1 MDSEQTSGVGPAG
14 HIRAAVGDSAVNA
27 LPARAWRLAP
37 ELPLADLDAAA
48 PDVTRLQTQV
58 LANRGVT
65 GAAAV
70 RAFLAA
76 DWHATP
82 PAPLGLD
89 AAVERLRWAHA
100 RGERVVVY
108 GDFDADGLTSC
119 AVMLLALRRCGIA
132 AEYYVPS
139 RTDEGRGLNDAAV
152 RRLAE
157 HSTTLIVTTDCGTA
171 NVAEVRLAAS
181 LGMDVIVTDHHPPQG
196 EIAPAYAVVNPR
208 RPGCPSR
215 EKNLAGV
222 GVAFRVAEALL
233 AEMIDATA
241 ADMALS
247 SFLELVALGTIGDVA
262 PLTSENWALTHAG
275 LARLNTQPRAGLRA
289 LAEVIGLQVGTIT
302 ERDISFALAPRLNAA
317 GRMGDP
323 MLALRLLVTDDPAEG
338 ANLARELQRHNE
350 ERQRATDAMMAEARA
365 QVKEQCPDP
374 TAHDPAVIAAY
385 GEGWPLGI
393 IGLVAGRLA
402 EEYRRPALV
411 ASVNGTEC
419 RGSIRG
425 PEGTNL
431 VETLAQRAEWFRH
444 FGGHAQA
451 AGFTIARA
459 DLQALIEHLRM
470 AVESTRG
477 LATPPNV
484 MSRPVARDAV
494 IESALIPDELAA
506 DAADTELPNA
516 DVDAIAAPL
525 NGPADGTPELL
536 VDCRLP
542 LRSVTPETYGALR
555 RIGPFGPGFPPP
567 VFLAPRVRV
576 ARCWRSGPEG
586 RNLRVALRDGASERV
601 ALWKGQGAL
610 QPLVRAI
617 AFAEVVYTLDSFPR
631 ADGPA
636 ELIMRVLALRPIE

>member
-1 MDSEQTSGVGPAG
+1 MDSEHTSGVGPPAG
-14 HIRAAVGDSAVNA
+14 RVRAAVGDSAGSA

-48 PDVTRLQTQV
+48 PDVTRLQTQM
-58 LANRGVT
+58 LANRGVI

-82 PAPLGLD
+82 PALLGLD
-89 AAVERLRWAHA
+89 VAVERLRRAHA
-100 RGERVVVY
+100 QGERVVVY

-152 RRLAE
+152 RRLAAQGIA
-157 HSTTLIVTTDCGTA
+157 LIVTTDCGTA

-196 EIAPAYAVVNPR
+196 EIAPAHAVVNPR

-233 AEMIDATA
+233 AEMTDAAVA
-241 ADMALS
+241 ATALS
-247 SFLELVALGTIGDVA
+247 SFVELVALGTIGDVA
-262 PLTSENWALTHAG
+262 PLTSENWTLTHAG

-289 LAEVIGLQVGTIT
+289 LAEVIGLRVGTIT

-338 ANLARELQRHNE
+338 ATLARELQRHNE

-365 QVKEQCPDP
+365 QVLAQGADAPNGG
-374 TAHDPAVIAAY
+374 PAVIAAY

-402 EEYRRPALV
+402 EEFGRPALV
-411 ASVNGTEC
+411 ASVNGSEC

-431 VETLAQRAEWFRH
+431 VETLAQRAEWLRH

-459 DLQALIEHLRM
+459 DLQALIEHLRV
-470 AVESTRG
+470 AVESARG
-477 LATPPNV
+477 VVSPAAV
-484 MSRPVARDAV
+484 VSRDTV
-494 IESALIPDELAA
+494 IESALAPDELAA
-506 DAADTELPNA
+506 DIGDTESPTA
-516 DVDAIAAPL
+516 DVDAPAAPL
-525 NGPADGTPELL
+525 NGPAEGAPELL

-542 LRSVTPETYGALR
+542 LRSVTPETYSALR
-555 RIGPFGPGFPPP
+555 RLGPFGPGFPPP

-586 RNLRVALRDGASERV
+586 RNLRVALRDGTSERV

-610 QPLVRAI
+610 QPMVRAI